1 MTTIT
6 QESTNQALQNAVND
20 WLDVH
25 WDTANRRP
33 INATEYDERS
43 WLKQVLDAGYCVPS
57 WPKKWFGLGLTMQQS
72 VLIERT
78 FQARKAPGTGRDR
91 YHLGAITLSKM
102 GNTELKREMLPQLL
116 TGPICCLLY
125 SEPNAGSDLAGVR
138 TRADL
143 DGDSFVIN
151 GQKVWTS
158 DAVSADYGMLLART
172 DWDVP
177 KHQGLTFFLFPMKQ
191 PGVEI
196 RPINQITGE
205 SKFNEVFI
213 TDARVPRR
221 FVIGDLNEGW
231 RSFQTA
237 IAYERLIM
245 GQGITERKRG
255 AANEGVHPLIALA
268 ERTGHLDDPIFRQRI
283 AQAIAYREVNKLNNE
298 RAKDEMQSS
307 GGMSLMSLS
316 KLAMSR
322 IQHGEAAIAT
332 DLLGAE
338 AMLDGDSALDS
349 ANANFDA
356 AKAYMNSIGGGTDQI
371 QRNIIAEKV
380 LQLPKELDASKGVSF
395 RDMKS
400 NSSAS

>member
-1 MTTIT
+1 
-6 QESTNQALQNAVND
+6 
-20 WLDVH
+20 
-25 WDTANRRP
+25 
-33 INATEYDERS
+33 
-43 WLKQVLDAGYCVPS
+43 
-57 WPKKWFGLGLTMQQS
+57 
-72 VLIERT
+72 
-78 FQARKAPGTGRDR
+78 
-91 YHLGAITLSKM
+91 M

-205 SKFNEVFI
+205 SKFNEIFI

>member
-1 MTTIT
+1 MSVIT
-6 QESTNQALQNAVND
+6 RESSTEELHAAVNE
-20 WLDVH
+20 WLDAH
-25 WDTANRRP
+25 WDTENRRP
-33 INATEYDERS
+33 LNATQYDERS
-43 WLKQVLDAGYCVPS
+43 WHKQVLDSGFCVPS
-57 WPKKWFGLGLTMQQS
+57 WPTKWFGLGLTMQQGL
-72 VLIERT
+72 LIEQAFR
-78 FQARKAPGTGRDR
+78 ARKAPGAGRDR

-102 GNTELKREMLPQLL
+102 GNTELKREMLPELL

-138 TRADL
+138 TKAEL
-143 DGDSFVIN
+143 DGDAFVIN

-158 DAVSADYGMLLART
+158 NALSADYGMLLART

-177 KHQGLTFFLFPMKQ
+177 KHQGVTFFLFPMKQ

-205 SKFNEVFI
+205 SEFNEVFI
-213 TDARVPRR
+213 TDARVPQR
-221 FVIGDLNEGW
+221 FVVGELNDGW

-255 AANEGVHPLIALA
+255 AANEGVHPLIELA
-268 ERTGHLDDPIFRQRI
+268 DRVGKLHDPIFRRRI
-283 AQAIAYREVNKLNNE
+283 AQALAYREVNKLTNE
-298 RAKDEMQSS
+298 RAKNEMQST
-307 GGMSLMSLS
+307 GGTRLMSLG

-338 AMLDGDSALDS
+338 AILDGDSALDS

-380 LQLPKELDASKGVSF
+380 LQLPKEADAGKGVAF
-395 RDMKS
+395 REMKS
-400 NSSAS
+400 NSSAD

>member
-1 MTTIT
+1 MSNIT
-6 QESTNQALQNAVND
+6 RESSPEALQSTVND
-20 WLDVH
+20 WLDAH
-25 WDTANRRP
+25 WDTENRRP
-33 INATEYDERS
+33 VNAAQYDERS
-43 WLKQVLDAGYCVPS
+43 WYKQVLDAGYCVPS
-57 WPKKWFGLGLTMQQS
+57 WSTKWFGLGLTMQQGAM
-72 VLIERT
+72 IERT
-78 FQARKAPGTGRDR
+78 FRARKAPGAGRDR

-102 GNTELKREMLPQLL
+102 GNAELKREMLPELL
-116 TGPICCLLY
+116 TGPVCCLLY

-138 TRADL
+138 TKADQ

-177 KHQGLTFFLFPMKQ
+177 KHQGVTFFLFPMKQ

-205 SKFNEVFI
+205 SEFNEVFI
-213 TDARVPRR
+213 TDARVPER
-221 FVIGDLNEGW
+221 FVIGELNEGW

-268 ERTGHLDDPIFRQRI
+268 NKAGRLHDPVFRQRI
-283 AQAIAYREVNKLNNE
+283 AQALAYREVNRLTNE
-298 RAKDEMQSS
+298 RAKNEMQST
-307 GGMSLMSLS
+307 GAATLMSLG

-338 AMLDGDSALDS
+338 SILDGEGAMDA

-380 LQLPKELDASKGVSF
+380 LQLPKEPDANKGLAF
-395 RDMKS
+395 REVKS
-400 NSSAS
+400 SSGPV